1 MNRTDPMTLRHE
13 PEHEGVMPM
22 PSAWQ
27 IAENSQMTAI
37 ECHEM
42 ASRLRSL
49 LSGTAEISVPS
60 MRPSDSGEIN
70 IKSILLNLDD
80 TLGSLGKILKD
91 ILVEM
96 QR

>member
-1 MNRTDPMTLRHE
+1 MNNFDPTISRHQGE
-13 PEHEGVMPM
+13 AVETMPM

-27 IAENSQMTAI
+27 IAENSQMIAI

-42 ASRLRSL
+42 ANRLRNL
-49 LSGTAEISVPS
+49 LNGTAEISVPS
-60 MRPSDSGEIN
+60 MRPSDSGEMN
-70 IKSILLNLDD
+70 VKSILLNLDD
-80 TLGSLGKILKD
+80 TMGSLGKILKD